1 MSGTSRPTRRICA
14 INWVTVSWRATASSR
29 IVESIARRRL
39 PLSAPD
45 SVITSVTAS
54 KIRCGRSLAASR
66 RRQYVNTD
74 GWNPDSVIANPHAAF
89 HRRSNVTASAVSR
102 SERLWRVC
110 STSTDAITSAGID
123 GRPRPD
129 GNRSAN
135 ASSGNNRFRC
145 AARNANTDPGGSR
158 CPAHDSTSKS

>member
-1 MSGTSRPTRRICA
+1 MPK
-14 INWVTVSWRATASSR
+14 
-29 IVESIARRRL
+29 
-39 PLSAPD
+39 PLSCRVPRERPHR
-45 SVITSVTAS
+45 IF
-54 KIRCGRSLAASR
+54 
-66 RRQYVNTD
+66 D
-74 GWNPDSVIANPHAAF
+74 GWNAVCVTANPHAAF
-89 HRRSNVTASAVSR
+89 QRRSNVTASAVSR
-102 SERLWRVC
+102 SERLCSVC